1 MQVSLQKQAPALSD
15 DERRRVT
22 REAFDEAATAPTRR
36 RRRAAH
42 DRAVVA
48 NLAVARSLAAR
59 HRGKGIDQDDL
70 EQVAYTALVLA
81 VRRFD
86 PARGDD
92 FLSFAVPTIAGEL
105 KRHFRDLGWFV
116 RPPRRLQEVQL
127 SVLSARVTL
136 AGQLGRS
143 PKCSE
148 IAQHLGLP
156 DSDVEEALALDGAF
170 RPTSLDLP
178 VEDGGGPAPAE
189 RLVHH
194 DDHKPLEARL
204 LLEPALA
211 RLPERDRLVVML
223 RFWEGLTQAEI
234 GVRIGVT
241 QTQVSRILAR
251 ACDELRG
258 TVGRVVDEG
267 RARDR
272 KPPAVAT
279 AKVAARPVAS

>member
-1 MQVSLQKQAPALSD
+1 VKRIGIMQVTTRKVPAAPSD
-15 DERRRVT
+15 DERRRLT
-22 REAFDEAATAPTRR
+22 IEAFADATSARSRR
-36 RRRAAH
+36 ARRAAH
-42 DRAVVA
+42 ERVVMA
-48 NLAVARSLAAR
+48 NLGVARSLAGR

-92 FLSFAVPTIAGEL
+92 FLSFAVPTITGEL

-127 SVLSARVTL
+127 SVLSARVSL

-156 DSDVEEALALDGAF
+156 VSDVEEALALDGAF

-178 VEDGGGPAPAE
+178 VEDGGGPAPSE
-189 RLVHH
+189 RLVHQ

-204 LLEPALA
+204 LLTPALA

-258 TVGRVVDEG
+258 TVG
-267 RARDR
+267 
-272 KPPAVAT
+272 AT
-279 AKVAARPVAS
+279 AEASSKVTAHAAAS

>member
-1 MQVSLQKQAPALSD
+1 MSS
-15 DERRRVT
+15 
-22 REAFDEAATAPTRR
+22 
-36 RRRAAH
+36 
-42 DRAVVA
+42 
-48 NLAVARSLAAR
+48 
-59 HRGKGIDQDDL
+59 
-70 EQVAYTALVLA
+70 
-81 VRRFD
+81 
-86 PARGDD
+86 
-92 FLSFAVPTIAGEL
+92 

-223 RFWEGLTQAEI
+223 RFW
-234 GVRIGVT
+234 
-241 QTQVSRILAR
+241 R
-251 ACDELRG
+251 A
-258 TVGRVVDEG
+258 
-267 RARDR
+267 
-272 KPPAVAT
+272 
-279 AKVAARPVAS
+279 

>member
-1 MQVSLQKQAPALSD
+1 MQVTARKLPAAPSD
-15 DERRRVT
+15 DERRRLT
-22 REAFDEAATAPTRR
+22 QQAFADATSARSRR
-36 RRRAAH
+36 QRRAAH
-42 DRAVVA
+42 ERAVMA
-48 NLAVARSLAAR
+48 NLGVARSLAAR

-86 PARGDD
+86 PERGDD

-127 SVLSARVTL
+127 AVLTARATL

-156 DSDVEEALALDGAF
+156 LQDVEEALALDGAF

-178 VEDGGGPAPAE
+178 VEDGGGGTAQPE

-194 DDHKPLEARL
+194 DDHRPLEARL
-204 LLEPALA
+204 LVQPALA

-234 GVRIGVT
+234 GARIGVT

-258 TVGRVVDEG
+258 TVGQVMGDAQG
-267 RARDR
+267 RDGSGQSVST
-272 KPPAVAT
+272 PAT
-279 AKVAARPVAS
+279 APAAAS

>member
-1 MQVSLQKQAPALSD
+1 MQVTARKLPATPSD
-15 DERRRVT
+15 DERRRLT
-22 REAFDEAATAPTRR
+22 QQAFADATSARNRR
-36 RRRAAH
+36 QRRAAH
-42 DRAVVA
+42 ERAVMA
-48 NLAVARSLAAR
+48 NIGVARSLAAR

-127 SVLSARVTL
+127 AVLTARATL

-148 IAQHLGLP
+148 IAQQLGLP
-156 DSDVEEALALDGAF
+156 LSDVEEALALDGAF
-170 RPTSLDLP
+170 RPTSLDVP
-178 VEDGGGPAPAE
+178 VEDGGGLAQPE

-204 LLEPALA
+204 LLQPALA

-234 GVRIGVT
+234 GARIGVT

-258 TVGRVVDEG
+258 TVGQVVDD
-267 RARDR
+267 AQALDR
-272 KPPAVAT
+272 SRSVAPAAKAT
-279 AKVAARPVAS
+279 AGAAAS